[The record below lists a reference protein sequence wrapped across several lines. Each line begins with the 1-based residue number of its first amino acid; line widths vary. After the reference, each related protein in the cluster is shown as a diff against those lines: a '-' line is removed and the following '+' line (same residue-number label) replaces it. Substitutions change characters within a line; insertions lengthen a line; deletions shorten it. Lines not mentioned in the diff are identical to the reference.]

1 MTENY
6 TCINIGNFI
15 GTMYDGCRITKG
27 KDVLF
32 FGNLNALRD
41 ILEYHFGITDLDRQ
55 SDDEKYYESLLPESF
70 KVDIS
75 FNTKSQWFRKNVNY
89 LVNLELR
96 AIKNEEIYTKVTA
109 DLSLPDKFAK
119 LLDVDN
125 WMAYLETL
133 CTKNPGLLTELDVT
147 GVDGLSDIIRPLMID
162 EVEDALDEIRQI
174 DDDHYRTRHLK
185 GVRND

>member
-1 MTENY
+1 MSMNVKD
-6 TCINIGNFI
+6 FA

-41 ILEYHFGITDLDRQ
+41 VIEYHFGITDFDRE
-55 SDDEKYYESLLPESF
+55 STDENYYESLLPESF

-75 FNTKSQWFRKNVNY
+75 FNTESDWFQKNVNY

-96 AIKNEEIYTKVTA
+96 AIKNEEIYKQVTA
-109 DLSLPDKFAK
+109 DLSLPDKLAK

-125 WMAYLETL
+125 WMTYLEAL
-133 CTKNPGLLTELDVT
+133 CTNNPDLRTELDAT
-147 GVDGLSDIIRPLMID
+147 DVDELSDIIRPLMID
-162 EVEDALDEIRQI
+162 EVEDALDEVRQI
-174 DDDHYRTRHLK
+174 DDIHYRTRHLK
-185 GVRND
+185 GDNND

>member
-1 MTENY
+1 MTY
-6 TCINIGNFI
+6 TSIKLDDFA
-15 GTMYDGCRITKG
+15 GTIYDDCRITKG
-27 KDVLF
+27 KDILF
-32 FGNLNALRD
+32 FGNLSYLQD

-75 FNTKSQWFRKNVNY
+75 FNTKSDWFQKTTNY

-109 DLSLPDKFAK
+109 DLSLPERLVK

-133 CTKNPGLLTELDVT
+133 CEKNPDLLTELNVT
-147 GVDGLSDIIRPLMID
+147 NVDELSDIIRPLMID

-174 DDDHYRTRHLK
+174 DDIHYRTRHLK
-185 GVRND
+185 GVSND

>member
-1 MTENY
+1 MSKACMNVSDLA
-6 TCINIGNFI
+6 
-15 GTMYDGCRITKG
+15 GTIYDGCRITKG

-41 ILEYHFGITDLDRQ
+41 ILEYHFGITDFNKQ
-55 SDDEKYYESLLPESF
+55 SIDEKYYESLLPKSF

-75 FNTKSQWFRKNVNY
+75 FNTKSQWFRKTTNY

-96 AIKNEEIYTKVTA
+96 AIKNEEIYTKVIA
-109 DLSLPDKFAK
+109 DLSLSDKFAK

-125 WMAYLETL
+125 WMIYLETL
-133 CTKNPGLLTELDVT
+133 CKKNPDLLTELDAT
-147 GVDGLSDIIRPLMID
+147 DVDELSDIIRPLMID

-174 DDDHYRTRHLK
+174 DDIHYRTRHLK
-185 GVRND
+185 GVDND

>member
-1 MTENY
+1 MSEMCMNLSDLA
-6 TCINIGNFI
+6 
-15 GTMYDGCRITKG
+15 GTIYDGCCITKG

-32 FGNLNALRD
+32 FGNLDALRD
-41 ILEYHFGITDLDRQ
+41 VLEYHFGITDLDRQ
-55 SDDEKYYESLLPESF
+55 STDEKYYESLLPESF

-96 AIKNEEIYTKVTA
+96 AIKNEEIYKRVTA
-109 DLSLPDKFAK
+109 DLSLPEKLVK

-125 WMAYLETL
+125 WMIYLETL
-133 CTKNPGLLTELDVT
+133 CKKNPDLLTELDAT
-147 GVDGLSDIIRPLMID
+147 DVDELSDIIRPLMID

>member
-1 MTENY
+1 MSMNVKD
-6 TCINIGNFI
+6 FA

-32 FGNLNALRD
+32 FGNLDALRD

-55 SDDEKYYESLLPESF
+55 SIDEKYYESLLPESF

-75 FNTKSQWFRKNVNY
+75 FNTESDWFQKNVNY

-96 AIKNEEIYTKVTA
+96 AIKNEEIYKQITT
-109 DLSLPDKFAK
+109 DMSLPDKLTE

-125 WMAYLETL
+125 WLVYLETL
-133 CTKNPGLLTELDVT
+133 CKQNPDLMTKLNVT
-147 GVDGLSDIIRPLMID
+147 NVDELSDIIRPLMLD
-162 EVEDALDEIRQI
+162 DVEEALEEIRQI
-174 DDDHYRTRHLK
+174 DDIHYRTRHLR
-185 GVRND
+185 GDNDD

>member
-1 MTENY
+1 MSKACMNV
-6 TCINIGNFI
+6 NDFA
-15 GTMYDGCRITKG
+15 GTIYDGCRITKG

-41 ILEYHFGITDLDRQ
+41 ILEYHFGITDFDKE
-55 SDDEKYYESLLPESF
+55 SIDKKYYESLLPESF

-75 FNTKSQWFRKNVNY
+75 FNTKSDWFRKNVNY

-96 AIKNEEIYTKVTA
+96 AIKNEKIYKRVTA
-109 DLSLPDKFAK
+109 DLSLPEKLVK

-125 WMAYLETL
+125 WMIYLETL
-133 CTKNPGLLTELDVT
+133 CKKNPDLLTELDAT
-147 GVDGLSDIIRPLMID
+147 DVDELSDIIRPLMID

-174 DDDHYRTRHLK
+174 DDDHYHLRHLK
-185 GVRND
+185 GVSND

>member
-1 MTENY
+1 MSKACMNVNDLAG
-6 TCINIGNFI
+6 II
-15 GTMYDGCRITKG
+15 YDGCRITKG

-32 FGNLNALRD
+32 FGNLNQLQD
-41 ILEYHFGITDLDRQ
+41 ILVYHFGITDLDRQ
-55 SDDEKYYESLLPESF
+55 SNDEKYYESLLPESF

-75 FNTKSQWFRKNVNY
+75 FNTKSQWFQKNINY

-96 AIKNEEIYTKVTA
+96 AIKNKEIYKRVAA
-109 DLSLPDKFAK
+109 DLSLPDKFTK

-133 CTKNPGLLTELDVT
+133 CKKNPNLLTELNVNN
-147 GVDGLSDIIRPLMID
+147 VDELSDIIRPLMID

-174 DDDHYRTRHLK
+174 DDIHYRTRHLK
-185 GVRND
+185 GISND

>member
-1 MTENY
+1 MTKACMNV
-6 TCINIGNFI
+6 NDFI

-75 FNTKSQWFRKNVNY
+75 FNTKSKWFRKNVNY

-96 AIKNEEIYTKVTA
+96 AIKNEEIYTKVAA
-109 DLSLPDKFAK
+109 DLSLSDKFAK

-133 CTKNPGLLTELDVT
+133 CTKNPELLAELNVT
-147 GVDGLSDIIRPLMID
+147 NADELSDIIRPLMID
-162 EVEDALDEIRQI
+162 DVEDALDEIRQI
-174 DDDHYRTRHLK
+174 DDIHYRTRHLK
-185 GVRND
+185 GVDND